1 MMSFNRTFS
10 NSAGIAAILVTAA
23 ILIWLAPS
31 GGGLMAE
38 PKGIAG
44 LPRAAGKSFVT
55 LDAYLEHLKSL
66 GAHDIPHYEK
76 LPDGRYVQNLGRSAS
91 RTQTFYTREQL
102 EKKFGFK

>member
-1 MMSFNRTFS
+1 MSPIRTFS
-10 NSAGIAAILVTAA
+10 KTMGIAAGIASATV
-23 ILIWLAPS
+23 LIWFAFS
-31 GGGLMAE
+31 GGDLMAE
-38 PKGIAG
+38 PKGVSG
-44 LPRAAGKSFVT
+44 LPRAAGKSFAT
-55 LDAYLEHLKSL
+55 LDAYLDHLKSL